1 MFQGVGGM
9 GALNIPTGNI
19 NVVGIAELYSLQ
31 STGSIS
37 VQVGAPIGQDSRG
50 RNWTIMPA
58 AFTFQTSDIR
68 DRVALSPS
76 GNQVAWLDDALYIWS
91 SQQITRVA
99 GTEGV
104 ADEFF
109 GGISWGATGWRVV
122 GASGCTNIP
131 TPRLVLGG
139 NGAVIPSLGEN
150 VLRDRPGRSAVGS
163 VEIGIIPPNGVF
175 IVMAG
180 PECASGLNWWQV
192 NYNGQVG
199 WTAEGEGNT
208 YWLEP
213 R

>member
-1 MFQGVGGM
+1 
-9 GALNIPTGNI
+9 
-19 NVVGIAELYSLQ
+19 
-31 STGSIS
+31 
-37 VQVGAPIGQDSRG
+37 
-50 RNWTIMPA
+50 
-58 AFTFQTSDIR
+58 
-68 DRVALSPS
+68 
-76 GNQVAWLDDALYIWS
+76 
-91 SQQITRVA
+91 
-99 GTEGV
+99 
-104 ADEFF
+104 
-109 GGISWGATGWRVV
+109 
-122 GASGCTNIP
+122 
-131 TPRLVLGG
+131 VLGG
-139 NGAVIPSLGEN
+139 NGAVIPGLDEN